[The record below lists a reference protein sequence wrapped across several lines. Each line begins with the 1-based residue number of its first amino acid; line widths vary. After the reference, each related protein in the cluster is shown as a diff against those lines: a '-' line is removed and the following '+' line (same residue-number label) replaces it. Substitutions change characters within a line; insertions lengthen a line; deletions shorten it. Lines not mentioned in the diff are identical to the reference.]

1 MGYIM
6 MKAPKGMPQGD
17 PKFTQ
22 KATLCLIVWVIIQEA
37 ANKNGRFA
45 LRYDS
50 SPMGMSNPQRV
61 YEKIFYESL
70 LPFLPKEQV
79 NAINEWVTCS
89 CPKARPAY

>member
-61 YEKIFYESL
+61 YEKYFMSHFYRFCQKSKL
-70 LPFLPKEQV
+70 TL
-79 NAINEWVTCS
+79 
-89 CPKARPAY
+89 